1 MKSTARCSKPTMPR
15 PRTSSGSS
23 LTPSR
28 ELLRDSIRHQVSSE
42 PYVYM
47 SREKTW
53 QEATRLAASLAKKP
67 DVVRK
72 AIYNRRSF
80 MNKKIADALVEYEV
94 VDARSPAIIKIAEH
108 VETIAINV
116 IHFLESHRQQIC
128 AGIRAKTA
136 GLRQT
141 A

>member
-53 QEATRLAASLAKKP
+53 QEATRLAASLAK
-67 DVVRK
+67 
-72 AIYNRRSF
+72 
-80 MNKKIADALVEYEV
+80 
-94 VDARSPAIIKIAEH
+94 
-108 VETIAINV
+108 TIAINV

-128 AGIRAKTA
+128 AGISAKTA